1 VGGTNPGL
9 LEALAQ
15 TDLNLVLGV
24 PFNQSVAQ
32 DTARYWKKEE
42 GNLSHL
48 IEQVD
53 EVEDYSELGKL
64 AKENMKQNFTWKKI
78 VGEYEELFLS

>member
-1 VGGTNPGL
+1 M
-9 LEALAQ
+9 AQ
-15 TDLNLVLGV
+15 TDLNLVLDV
-24 PFNQSVAQ
+24 LFNRSVAK

-48 IEQVD
+48 IDQVD
-53 EVEDYSELGKL
+53 VVEDYSELGKL

>member
-1 VGGTNPGL
+1 M
-9 LEALAQ
+9 AQ

-24 PFNQSVAQ
+24 SFNKSVAQ
-32 DTARYWKKEE
+32 DTARYWKKEV
-42 GNLSHL
+42 GDLSHL
-48 IEQVD
+48 IDQVD
-53 EVEDYSELGKL
+53 GIFDSSELGRL